1 MKKSLIYSLLAAL
14 LLTAPA
20 ITHASPIGND
30 ENKGG
35 FWSGV
40 TNFLERLSSTELTQ
54 NNCEIHH
61 SDGYLFV
68 NYSKQSN
75 LPYNR
80 YLVSCVRN
88 NDGYISFEEYNA
100 PKTANPF
107 GTLPLAETDR
117 VFIQAEGLFSSKLML
132 DRNGT
137 LSPISAVYSDGDTVY
152 VDVRESFGLPNS
164 ERFLYL
170 NTDMVTIN
178 RGLFCVTLYH
188 GGKEFSFYPPCL
200 CFDNDMM
207 YVSVRDNGLYFDH
220 FGTLSTE
227 RSKPFII
234 PDNLCQIA
242 LDEDV
247 CIYKHRLAIYQYGN
261 YYLPQTIYCSDG
273 VFLFD

>member
-1 MKKSLIYSLLAAL
+1 MKKSLIYSLLATL
-14 LLTAPA
+14 LLTAPTA
-20 ITHASPIGND
+20 MHASPATSD
-30 ENKGG
+30 ENQGG

-40 TNFLERLSSTELTQ
+40 TNFLGRLASKELTQ
-54 NNCEIHH
+54 SNCEIYH

-68 NYSKQSN
+68 NYWKQSS

-80 YLVSCVRN
+80 YLVSCIRDN
-88 NDGYISFEEYNA
+88 GSYISFEEYNA
-100 PKTANPF
+100 PKTTSPF
-107 GTLPLAETDR
+107 GILPLAETDR
-117 VFIQAEGLFSSKLML
+117 VFVQADGLFSSRLML

-137 LSPISAVYSDGDTVY
+137 VRPISAVYSDGDNVY
-152 VDVRESFGLPNS
+152 VDVEESFGLSNS

-178 RGLFCVTLYH
+178 RGLFCITLYH

-207 YVSVRDNGLYFDH
+207 YVSVRDNGLYFDR
-220 FGTLSTE
+220 FGTLSTA

-234 PDNLCQIA
+234 PDNLCQTAI
-242 LDEDV
+242 DEEV
-247 CIYKHRLAIYQYGN
+247 CVYKHRLAIYQHGRYS
-261 YYLPQTIYCSDG
+261 LPQTVYCSDG